1 MMYHDHDGAFLTIC
15 VNPAGRDVKPNN
27 SMLSATKDRLLA
39 PAESDE
45 SMIRALFCHQRR
57 FQHHSLIQ
65 SSLFRPLCI
74 DQSVYRMVMIGL
86 HTMLQLRSSG
96 Q

>member
-1 MMYHDHDGAFLTIC
+1 MMYHGDFLTIC
-15 VNPAGRDVKPNN
+15 VNPAGGDVKPNN

-45 SMIRALFCHQRR
+45 SMIRPCSATRR
-57 FQHHSLIQ
+57 FQHDSLIQ
-65 SSLFRPLCI
+65 SALFRPHCI
-74 DQSVYRMVMIGL
+74 DQSVYRTMMIGF